1 MSQEWRKWWFWFLA
15 MLAFVFIVWFVIPLS
30 VKKEYPVGLALFV
43 FFVGIVFCFGTAVK
57 TIELIPFKNQKLEGN
72 FSIFI
77 SFVAILISMGMA
89 VGVIFQGS
97 FADKIVL
104 ENEGVVTVGYV
115 ASKVITKGELNN
127 PTYWIVVDFFTN
139 NKDMGSI
146 STEVSGEL
154 YRCLNYADTL
164 TVTYL
169 PRNIQLARLT
179 RFEEEEARIIQN
191 CSTKRD

>member
-15 MLAFVFIVWFVIPLS
+15 MLAFVFIVWFAIPLS

-57 TIELIPFKNQKLEGN
+57 TIELIPFKNQKSEGN

-77 SFVAILISMGMA
+77 SFVAIIVAMGMA

-104 ENEGVVTVGYV
+104 EDEGVETVGYV
-115 ASKVITKGELNN
+115 AAKSITLGEFDQ
-127 PTYWIVVDFFTN
+127 PTFWIVVDFFTIN
-139 NKDMGSI
+139 NDMGSI
-146 STEVSGEL
+146 STRVNRDL
-154 YRCLNYADTL
+154 YLCLDYADSL

-169 PRNIQLARLT
+169 PTNIELARLT
-179 RFEEEEARIIQN
+179 KFEEEKTRILQN
-191 CSTKRD
+191 CKTK